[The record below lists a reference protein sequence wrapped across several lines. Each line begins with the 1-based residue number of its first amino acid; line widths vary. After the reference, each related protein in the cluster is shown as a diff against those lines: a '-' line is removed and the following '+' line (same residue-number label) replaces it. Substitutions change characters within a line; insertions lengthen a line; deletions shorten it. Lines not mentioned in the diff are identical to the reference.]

1 MHELVINLTGDALA
15 IRRLGEN
22 GDNSGTTVATDDS
35 HNSVIGGSTSDPG
48 QEACSTDNV
57 KGSDTEDAAGVEDT
71 SLFEGLGN
79 DGDGGV
85 DGVGDN
91 KDVSIRS
98 NTGDSRS
105 KVADNGGIGLFSM
118 SIKRQFRQKQK
129 LTLKRSSRVIYF
141 NVSTTTSSGYLLETY
156 TRLKPGRKGE

>member
-1 MHELVINLTGDALA
+1 VNELVVSLTSDTLA

-22 GDNSGTTVATDDS
+22 GNNSGATVATDDS
-35 HNSVIGGSTSDPG
+35 HDGVIGGSTSDRS

-71 SLFEGLGN
+71 SLFEGPGN

-85 DGVGDN
+85 DGVGDD
-91 KDVSIRS
+91 KDVSIGS

-105 KVADNGGIGLFSM
+105 KVADNGGVGLFSM
-118 SIKRQFRQKQK
+118 SIPPK
-129 LTLKRSSRVIYF
+129 
-141 NVSTTTSSGYLLETY
+141 TTENPNSH
-156 TRLKPGRKGE
+156 

>member
-35 HNSVIGGSTSDPG
+35 HNSVIGGSTSDAG

-79 DGDGGV
+79 DGDGRV

-105 KVADNGGIGLFSM
+105 KVADNGGVGLFSM
-118 SIKRQFRQKQK
+118 SINANSAKNK
-129 LTLKRSSRVIYF
+129 SSH
-141 NVSTTTSSGYLLETY
+141 
-156 TRLKPGRKGE
+156 